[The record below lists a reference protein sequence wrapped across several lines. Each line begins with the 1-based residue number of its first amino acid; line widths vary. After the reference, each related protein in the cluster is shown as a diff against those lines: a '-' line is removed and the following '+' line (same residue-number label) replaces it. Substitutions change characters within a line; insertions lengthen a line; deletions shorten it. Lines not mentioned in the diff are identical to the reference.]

1 MKLRRLFAGA
11 LALVLGATGFASV
24 TDVADAAPAVAS
36 ERDPVVIVAGTSAAQ
51 PIANVFYSVL
61 ANRLE
66 RDGFEPFIFG
76 LPGGGLG
83 DIADTAQSLR
93 DFTDG
98 VLSTTGAD
106 TVDLV
111 GHSQGGLV
119 GRYYIRFLGGE
130 PNVDNM
136 VSLATP
142 HRGTDL
148 ARLAELFRLGDIGL
162 CEACEQM
169 APGSDFLAALNAGDD
184 SFGDVEYTNLVT
196 RFDEIVFPFTTGLLQ
211 ADDNNTNVT
220 VQDRCFLRFVE
231 HLTMA
236 TDGTVYSGVRQALQG
251 QDDIRLNCFAL

>member
-1 MKLRRLFAGA
+1 MRLRRLLAGGLAFA
-11 LALVLGATGFASV
+11 LAATALGSV
-24 TDVADAAPAVAS
+24 NAHAAPAAAD
-36 ERDPVVIVAGTSAAQ
+36 EPEPVVIVAGTTAAQ
-51 PIANVFYSVL
+51 PIADVFYSTL
-61 ANRLE
+61 AHRLE

-76 LPGGGLG
+76 LPGGGLS
-83 DIADTAQSLR
+83 DIADTAQALS

-98 VLSTTGAD
+98 VLAATGDD
-106 TVDLV
+106 TVSLV

-130 PNVDNM
+130 ANVDNM

-162 CEACEQM
+162 CVACEQM

-196 RFDEIVFPFTTGLLQ
+196 RFDEIVFPFANGLLQ
-211 ADDNNTNVT
+211 PDGNNTNVT
-220 VQDRCFLRFVE
+220 VQDQCFFRLVG